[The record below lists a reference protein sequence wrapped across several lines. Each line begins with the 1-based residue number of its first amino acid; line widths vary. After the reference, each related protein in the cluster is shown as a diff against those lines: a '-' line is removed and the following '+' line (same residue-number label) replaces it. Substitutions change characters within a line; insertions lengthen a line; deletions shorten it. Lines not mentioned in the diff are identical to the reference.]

1 MTGRHLSLRRSAAV
15 VLLTVCAGCS
25 AVPFTF
31 PGLTPKPRTFDEQK
45 ALAEQ
50 KPADATIRELS
61 PSESCRVCMT
71 TAKELETHGKEPAA
85 IEQYERARSFMPKQS
100 GIAARLAVLYDRA
113 GNHERAS
120 AEYATA
126 LKDDPK
132 NADLW
137 NDFAYFQ
144 FQRTEFAEA
153 EISARKALKINPE
166 HKRCWVN
173 LGLIEAEQEKYD
185 DAFISFT
192 KAVSPAA
199 AHNNLGMILARQGK
213 NEQARKEL
221 AEARR
226 MDPTLKQPAAVLDYL
241 EAEATASLDPS
252 SREHKN

>member
-1 MTGRHLSLRRSAAV
+1 
-15 VLLTVCAGCS
+15 
-25 AVPFTF
+25 
-31 PGLTPKPRTFDEQK
+31 
-45 ALAEQ
+45 
-50 KPADATIRELS
+50 
-61 PSESCRVCMT
+61 MT
-71 TAKELETHGKEPAA
+71 TAKELESHGKESAA
-85 IEQYERARSFMPKQS
+85 IEQYERARFFMPKQP

-113 GNHERAS
+113 GNHELAS
-120 AEYATA
+120 AEYAAA
-126 LKDDPK
+126 LKEDAK

-153 EISARKALKINPE
+153 EIAARKALKINPE

-185 DAFISFT
+185 EAFVSFT

-226 MDPTLKQPAAVLDYL
+226 MDPTLKQPAAVLEYL
-241 EAEATASLDPS
+241 ETEATGSLSASL
-252 SREHKN
+252 RQRNN